1 MRTRQGRWHERVAT
15 AGGRGGAV
23 VRLLLLASI
32 VACSGGSTDPAR
44 TFVLQALTDTAQVGL
59 PGGLAPVTPR
69 VQVLGDRVPVVGY
82 RVTFVASGGGS
93 PTNPSVF
100 TDATGAAS
108 PGAWTLGTTA
118 GAQTLTAS
126 IPGASV
132 VFRATAR
139 P

>member
-1 MRTRQGRWHERVAT
+1 MRTRQGRWHGQVAAT
-15 AGGRGGAV
+15 DGSGRTF

>member
-1 MRTRQGRWHERVAT
+1 MRTRERQWRGQAAT
-15 AGGRGGAV
+15 AGGRGGTV
-23 VRLLLLASI
+23 VRLLLLASLI
-32 VACSGGSTDPAR
+32 ACSGSSTDLAR

-69 VQVLGDRVPVVGY
+69 VQVLSDRVPVVGY
-82 RVTFVASGGGS
+82 RVTFVATGGGS

-118 GAQTLTAS
+118 GEQTLTAS
-126 IPGASV
+126 IPSASV